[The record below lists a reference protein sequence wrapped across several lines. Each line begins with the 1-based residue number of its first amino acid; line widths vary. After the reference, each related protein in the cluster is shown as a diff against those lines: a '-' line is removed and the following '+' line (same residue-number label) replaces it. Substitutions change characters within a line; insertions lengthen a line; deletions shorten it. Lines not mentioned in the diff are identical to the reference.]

1 MHFQELKIMSMHY
14 LKETYHM
21 IADTF
26 NELSVTGQ
34 KYIQNSAI
42 CGDSNHNETHFLA
55 FYHR

>member
-1 MHFQELKIMSMHY
+1 M
-14 LKETYHM
+14 KETYHI

-34 KYIQNSAI
+34 KDIQNSAI